1 MRKGN
6 VEVEVEPLPL
16 IVNQMQTVQALHMEI
31 IEETNA
37 KTICKFKRKRM
48 LEMMGDSMTR
58 MEERNDA
65 AVEVSI
71 DFVAGTTEVRIETLG
86 KKIDTND
93 LGGILSMTSGAEVE
107 AIAAVVIEVQGIQ
120 TEIEG
125 IVKRNAMKEEIV
137 PEENARG
144 LAGVGVEVWTVLDIV
159 RAVLAVRAL
168 RPVGTGIGG
177 RGEVGTLGEKAKK
190 GNIAIVIEIDER
202 NGTGI
207 LLDDAL
213 LVRVRLRFLERKK
226 FGTSIAPGA

>member
-1 MRKGN
+1 
-6 VEVEVEPLPL
+6 
-16 IVNQMQTVQALHMEI
+16 
-31 IEETNA
+31 
-37 KTICKFKRKRM
+37 
-48 LEMMGDSMTR
+48 MTR

-168 RPVGTGIGG
+168 HPVGTGIGG

-213 LVRVRLRFLERKK
+213 LVRVRLRFLERKE